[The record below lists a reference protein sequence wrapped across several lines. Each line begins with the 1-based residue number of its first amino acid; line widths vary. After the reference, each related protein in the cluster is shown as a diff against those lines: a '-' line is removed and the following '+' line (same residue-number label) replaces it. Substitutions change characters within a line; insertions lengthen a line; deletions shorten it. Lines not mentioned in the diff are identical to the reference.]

1 MKKLHIIA
9 LVFIAAAIAG
19 IAISASNYTSYEGFE
34 KANQHEGKV
43 FKIVGNLNLKGEMVY
58 EPEINPNLFSFYM
71 TDKEGNSQQVIYK
84 DAKPQD
90 FERSE
95 SLVVTGK
102 SKGNVFHADQILMK
116 CPSKYVEDEIE
127 YIEANAGDEIEYI
140 PANNEHIKTESNK

>member
-9 LVFIAAAIAG
+9 LIFIAVAIAG

-34 KANQHEGKV
+34 KANLHEGKV
-43 FKIVGNLNLKGEMVY
+43 YKIVGNLDLEGEMLY
-58 EPEINPNLFSFYM
+58 EPQKNPNLFSFYM
-71 TDKEGNSQQVIYK
+71 TDKEGVSQQVIYK

-95 SLVVTGK
+95 SIVITGE
-102 SKGNVFHADQILMK
+102 SKEGVFYAAQILMK

-127 YIEANAGDEIEYI
+127 YVEANVGEDVKIEY
-140 PANNEHIKTESNK
+140 KQQ

>member
-9 LVFIAAAIAG
+9 LVFIATAIAG

-34 KANQHEGKV
+34 KANEQQGKV
-43 FKIVGNLNLKGEMVY
+43 YKIVGNLDLEGEMVY
-58 EPEINPNLFSFYM
+58 APEVNPNLFSFYM
-71 TDKEGNSQQVIYK
+71 TDKEGLSQQVIYK

-102 SKGNVFHADQILMK
+102 SKDGVFHADQILMK

-127 YIEANAGDEIEYI
+127 YVEANAGEEV
-140 PANNEHIKTESNK
+140 KTEYNK

>member
-9 LVFIAAAIAG
+9 LIFIAVAIAG

-34 KANQHEGKV
+34 KANQYEGKV
-43 FKIVGNLNLKGEMVY
+43 YKIVGNLDLDGEMHY
-58 EPEINPNLFSFYM
+58 DPETNPNLFSFYM
-71 TDKEGNSQQVIYK
+71 IDKEGVSQQVVYS

-95 SLVVTGK
+95 SLVVTGQ
-102 SKGNVFHADQILMK
+102 SKDGVFQADQILMK

-127 YIEANAGDEIEYI
+127 YVEANAGEDVKPEY
-140 PANNEHIKTESNK
+140 NN

>member
-9 LVFIAAAIAG
+9 LIFIAIAIAG

-43 FKIVGNLNLKGEMVY
+43 YKIVGNLDLEGEMVY
-58 EPEINPNLFSFYM
+58 DPETNPNLFSFYM
-71 TDKEGNSQQVIYK
+71 VDKEGVTQKVIYS

-95 SLVVTGK
+95 SLVVTGE
-102 SKGNVFHADQILMK
+102 SKEGVFYADQILMK

-127 YIEANAGDEIEYI
+127 YVEANAGEEVKIEYS
-140 PANNEHIKTESNK
+140 K

>member
-9 LVFIAAAIAG
+9 LVFIATAIAG
-19 IAISASNYTSYEGFE
+19 IVISASNYTSYEGFE
-34 KANQHEGKV
+34 KANEQQGKV
-43 FKIVGNLNLKGEMVY
+43 YKIVGNLDLEGEMVY
-58 EPEINPNLFSFYM
+58 APEVNPNLFSFYM
-71 TDKEGNSQQVIYK
+71 TDKEGLSQQVIYK

-102 SKGNVFHADQILMK
+102 SKDGVFHADQILMK

-127 YIEANAGDEIEYI
+127 YVEANAGEEV
-140 PANNEHIKTESNK
+140 KTEYNK

>member
-9 LVFIAAAIAG
+9 LIFIAIAIAG

-43 FKIVGNLNLKGEMVY
+43 YKIVGNLDLEGEMVY
-58 EPEINPNLFSFYM
+58 DPETNPNLFSFYM
-71 TDKEGNSQQVIYK
+71 LDKEGVTQKVIYS

-95 SLVVTGK
+95 SLVVTGE
-102 SKGNVFHADQILMK
+102 SKEGVFYADQILMK

-127 YIEANAGDEIEYI
+127 YVEANAGEEVKIEYG
-140 PANNEHIKTESNK
+140 K